1 VTQLDL
7 KFSRKNYAFFGCPSQ
22 WFKQRCADLSGVDQS
37 GCGWNF
43 DSSVPCDIPQ
53 EVYVWAC
60 NNSSAT
66 VDLTLAVLRW
76 CNSDWHKSDR
86 LAARQGDV
94 AILAGNRLTAL
105 SVRAVASVANVVVVS
120 ANINQTG

>member
-1 VTQLDL
+1 MP
-7 KFSRKNYAFFGCPSQ
+7 FSVVLPNG
-22 WFKQRCADLSGVDQS
+22 
-37 GCGWNF
+37 
-43 DSSVPCDIPQ
+43 SSNGAPILVALTNPAAAGTLIHQCHASIPQ

-66 VDLTLAVLRW
+66 VDLTLQFYDGATLVGT
-76 CNSDWHKSDR
+76 KAIG